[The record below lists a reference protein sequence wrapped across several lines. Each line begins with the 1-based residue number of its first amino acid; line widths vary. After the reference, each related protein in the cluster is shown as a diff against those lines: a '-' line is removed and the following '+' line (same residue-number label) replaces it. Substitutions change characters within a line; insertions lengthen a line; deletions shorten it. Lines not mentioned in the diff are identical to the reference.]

1 MRATAALLLT
11 GLLAAPAAA
20 IDSLSGVWEG
30 KFTCGSTTATYTTK
44 GSKTAATLF
53 VEDLGGGTGRA
64 RFNNATVYPI
74 PIGIVSGA
82 DAPISARIAGVM
94 CGFTPDGGG
103 AVLQGLAKVKSGSE
117 KGTLTGELIHY
128 GVGSVGI
135 CRFKVKRTGP
145 LEAPIGVCPP

>member
-1 MRATAALLLT
+1 MRAAVPFLLT
-11 GLLAAPAAA
+11 GFLAVPAAG

-30 KFTCGSTTATYTTK
+30 KFTCESTTAASTTK

-53 VEDLGGGTGRA
+53 LEDLGGGTGRA
-64 RFNNATVYPI
+64 RFNNATVLPV

-82 DAPISARIAGVM
+82 DAPTSARIAGVM

-103 AVLQGLAKVKSGSE
+103 SILQGLAKVKSGSD
-117 KGTLTGELIHY
+117 KGTLSGELITY
-128 GVGSVGI
+128 GPSSVGI

-145 LEAPIGVCPP
+145 LESPLGNCPP

>member
-30 KFTCGSTTATYTTK
+30 KFTCETTTAASTTK
-44 GSKTAATLF
+44 GAKAPATLF
-53 VEDLGGGTGRA
+53 IEDLGGGTGRA
-64 RFNNATVYPI
+64 RFNNATVLPV

-82 DAPISARIAGVM
+82 DAPTSGRIAGVM

-103 AVLQGLAKVKSGSE
+103 AVLQGLAKVKSGSD
-117 KGTLTGELIHY
+117 KGTLTGELIQY

-135 CRFKVKRTGP
+135 CRFKVKRAGP
-145 LEAPIGVCPP
+145 LKTPVGVCPP

>member
-1 MRATAALLLT
+1 MRATAVLLLT

-30 KFTCGSTTATYTTK
+30 KFTCESTTATTTSK
-44 GSKTAATLF
+44 GGKTAATLF
-53 VEDLGGGTGRA
+53 IEDLGGGTGRA
-64 RFNNATVYPI
+64 RFNNATVFPV

-82 DAPISARIAGVM
+82 DVPTSARIVGVM

-103 AVLQGLAKVKSGSE
+103 SVLQGLAKVKSGSD
-117 KGTLTGELIHY
+117 KGTLSGELITY
-128 GVGSVGI
+128 GPSSVGI

-145 LEAPIGVCPP
+145 LANPVGVCPP